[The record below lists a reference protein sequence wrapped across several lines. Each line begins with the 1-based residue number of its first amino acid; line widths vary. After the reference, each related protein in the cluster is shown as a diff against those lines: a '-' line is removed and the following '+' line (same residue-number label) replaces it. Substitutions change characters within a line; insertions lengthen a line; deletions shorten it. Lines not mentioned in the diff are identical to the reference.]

1 MRCGGNTA
9 GEKGDGGAAG
19 PSGQPGEKGE
29 KGEQVGVLQCSFVT
43 RDEIII
49 IIIHNHKM

>member
-43 RDEIII
+43 RDE
-49 IIIHNHKM
+49 

>member
-29 KGEQVGVLQCSFVT
+29 KGEQVGVLQCGFVT
-43 RDEIII
+43 RDE
-49 IIIHNHKM
+49 